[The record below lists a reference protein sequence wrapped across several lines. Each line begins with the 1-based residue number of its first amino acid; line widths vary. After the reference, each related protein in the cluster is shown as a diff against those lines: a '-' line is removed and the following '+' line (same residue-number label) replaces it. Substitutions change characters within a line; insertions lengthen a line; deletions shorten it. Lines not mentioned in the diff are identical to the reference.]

1 MRVKSGID
9 GVNSN
14 NSPTPSNRKQTE
26 TSINYINIC
35 CLNYLKLVILWIIK
49 KNHQQMQF

>member
-14 NSPTPSNRKQTE
+14 NSPTPSKKNRIE

-35 CLNYLKLVILWIIK
+35 CLNYLKLVIL
-49 KNHQQMQF
+49 